1 MKKILLATLVMITGC
16 TEVSKIPKISD
27 VSNIIVNDKKY
38 TAIQYIREFC
48 QFPEAEKDTN
58 CYTASVQ
65 ANKDMSKFRNVKM
78 AD

>member
-1 MKKILLATLVMITGC
+1 MKKILLTTLLMLTGC
-16 TEVSKIPKISD
+16 TEASKTPKISD
-27 VSNIIVNDKKY
+27 ASNIIVNDKKY

-58 CYTASVQ
+58 RHTASVQ
-65 ANKDMSKFRNVKM
+65 ANKDTSKLRNVTM